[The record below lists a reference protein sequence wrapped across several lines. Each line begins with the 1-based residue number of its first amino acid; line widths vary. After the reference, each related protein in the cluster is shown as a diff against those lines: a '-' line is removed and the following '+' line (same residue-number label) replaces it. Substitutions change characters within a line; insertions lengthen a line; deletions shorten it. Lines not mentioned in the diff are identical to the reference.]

1 MTEPAIKTRKS
12 FPKVGVLV
20 RVYYQEE
27 EPQLQSQ
34 HGLHRETL
42 SKKKL
47 SELNKIHIFMIKG
60 PIESPV

>member
-1 MTEPAIKTRKS
+1 MEVTKLAIKTRKS

-42 SKKKL
+42 S
-47 SELNKIHIFMIKG
+47 
-60 PIESPV
+60 